1 MTTEMSS
8 QVEEYFK
15 AVQEGDVDKAKTFLD
30 AGVDVNIQY
39 SIPAKRLNGSE
50 FLWKCSALMYTSRYG
65 FESLVSFLL
74 SQDHI
79 DVNAQDGNGS
89 TALILAAAVGNGQ
102 IIRQLLHYD
111 GIDVNCGNFTPLY
124 HAAKY
129 GQTEALEMLLNDDK
143 IDVSVKSSYNGTAF
157 EVAAA
162 NGHIGVLKALLD
174 DNMVDQTFLNEHSA
188 LLKAAA
194 LGHANVVRYL
204 FAIDGINLG
213 ETALHFATKKGRL
226 EIVRMLLDHDGIEVN
241 LSNEVNESAL
251 HYASSNG
258 YVEIARLLL
267 ERGVHINAQSKTGY
281 TALHNA
287 IVRRKS
293 NIVQALLAHGH
304 LDLTAKTKGGRTAL
318 DIALAKCDDEIV
330 RLLVEYP
337 GSGFTS
343 IVDTTPRHSDFEC
356 LITAPHYFAFED
368 YPAMSMRPY
377 FETEPK
383 VEYYYSPQSPTNC
396 STRKSS
402 SLVQNQLDYVRGE
415 KEDAVHFAAYAPPI
429 VGINVPF
436 NFVIW
441 AFLANQR
448 EEMQEQ
454 ATSDGSQSRQLS
466 REMLMDIR
474 QGASVH
480 IHLEAPSGFTILEDG
495 PTQTLFWKGEL
506 TSANYTIQCT
516 LAPQMDQV
524 MFRAKIIVGEKVIVL
539 KSFIFVSSMQQQHEE
554 AVELK
559 STVEWIPEQYEE
571 IPYQDLNLKEL
582 VGQGHFGDAYRAEY
596 KGNDVVVKTLK
607 AQAFGA
613 SNDEIV
619 REFRH
624 EAAVL
629 SMFGHH
635 PNIVPFVGASTDSS
649 QPLALVTGY
658 LPFGSLHQY
667 LSNHEMTVKQKEIVL
682 KDAAAGLLNIH
693 EGRFINRDIAA
704 RNLLVDGDLR
714 AKICDFG
721 LCRRM
726 GATGGWHFES
736 GVGPL
741 KYMAP
746 ESLSPPHSFSQ
757 PSDVYSFGVLMWETF
772 TEATPYK
779 GLSGVEAAALV
790 LEGKCLNPF
799 ATGIPSKYVN
809 FIACCFCED
818 PSKRPTMTD
827 IYNKLSEREVFLP
840 GIDPYARW
848 MKR

>member
-1 MTTEMSS
+1 MSS
-8 QVEEYFK
+8 
-15 AVQEGDVDKAKTFLD
+15 G
-30 AGVDVNIQY
+30 
-39 SIPAKRLNGSE
+39 R
-50 FLWKCSALMYTSRYG
+50 
-65 FESLVSFLL
+65 
-74 SQDHI
+74 
-79 DVNAQDGNGS
+79 
-89 TALILAAAVGNGQ
+89 
-102 IIRQLLHYD
+102 
-111 GIDVNCGNFTPLY
+111 TPLY
-124 HAAKY
+124 AAADEGHLDVVKI
-129 GQTEALEMLLNDDK
+129 LLKRGGFDL
-143 IDVSVKSSYNGTAF
+143 SAEGYNGTAF

-162 NGHIGVLKALLD
+162 NGHIGVLKALLH

-267 ERGVHINAQSKTGY
+267 ERGVLINAQSKTGY

-304 LDLTAKTKGGRTAL
+304 LDLTAKTKGGHTAL

-343 IVDTTPRHSDFEC
+343 IVDATPRHSDFEC

-516 LAPQMDQV
+516 LAPHMDQV
-524 MFRAKIIVGEKVIVL
+524 MFQAKIIVGEKVIVL

-571 IPYQDLNLKEL
+571 IPYQDLKPKEL
-582 VGQGHFGDAYRAEY
+582 Y
-596 KGNDVVVKTLK
+596 KGKDVVVKTLK

-649 QPLALVTGY
+649 QPLALATEY
-658 LPFGSLHQY
+658 LPFGSLRQY
-667 LSNHEMTVKQKEIVL
+667 LSNHEMTVRQKETVL

-693 EGRFINRDIAA
+693 EGRFVNRDIAA

-726 GATGGWHFES
+726 GATGGWHF

-809 FIACCFCED
+809 FIACYFCED

-827 IYNKLSEREVFLP
+827 IYNKLSGREVFLP